1 MQVARCGNT
10 VSHIPF
16 LTIPENESV
25 TEVNTDSRM
34 LFLLLMCMS
43 ESVLAK
49 LVIRH
54 DQVDQYNMER
64 VKREGELVNTYT
76 RDHPECEGVKQNVW
90 EYRYYY
96 VYEDGEEEESTATV
110 YSVVDIIWDTEEIV
124 NVEEQWIKAII
135 YIRSTNCLAFTN

>member
-1 MQVARCGNT
+1 M
-10 VSHIPF
+10 
-16 LTIPENESV
+16 
-25 TEVNTDSRM
+25 TEVNTDSKM
-34 LFLLLMCMS
+34 LFLLLMCVNS
-43 ESVLAK
+43 ESVLTK

-54 DQVDQYNMER
+54 DEVDNYDMER

-96 VYEDGEEEESTATV
+96 VYEDGEEEEESTAYV
-110 YSVVDIIWDTEEIV
+110 YTVVDIIWDTEEIV

-135 YIRSTNCLAFTN
+135 YIRSTNSLAF